1 MSRDARDARLAFAF
15 PGVGVRPCGHEAAF
29 VGRHR
34 GVVEPILAEASRF
47 AGADLAPAL
56 ADPDGGQSRPAL
68 TELQGQLL
76 TYAFNVAVAEVCR
89 REGGLEPTLLAG
101 HSMGLYSALAAAGV
115 VEFGDGLAIV
125 ADAFECVAAASAGL
139 DAGMAVVV
147 GLSRREVDAMIA
159 ARRDSVRH
167 VNSNNDTTLVFSGLR
182 RDLEAF
188 LEEALARDALKARL
202 LPVRAPY
209 HHAELLA
216 GASDVFAE
224 RLRRRAWRRASVPV
238 VSSIDRRSLVEA
250 EDLLDLTAR
259 NIATPIDWERVV
271 LELARQRVE
280 LVVECG
286 AGLSLSQNGRLIE
299 GSPPYVTVKNIEARL
314 GL

>member
-1 MSRDARDARLAFAF
+1 MPHDPRDARLAFAF

-29 VGRHR
+29 VERHR
-34 GVVEPILAEASRF
+34 AVVEPLLAEASRA

-56 ADPDGGQSRPAL
+56 VDPDAAPRL

-89 REGGLEPTLLAG
+89 REAGLEPVLLAG

-115 VEFGDGLAIV
+115 VGFGDGLAIV
-125 ADAFECVAAASAGL
+125 ADAFEIVAAASAGL

-147 GLSRREVDAMIA
+147 GLSRREVEGMIA
-159 ARRDSVRH
+159 ARRDSVCH
-167 VNSNNDTTLVFSGLR
+167 VNSNNDTTLVLSGLR
-182 RDLEAF
+182 ADLEAF
-188 LEEALARDALKARL
+188 LEAALARDALKARL
-202 LPVRAPY
+202 LPVGAPY
-209 HHAELLA
+209 HHGELLA
-216 GASDVFAE
+216 GASDAFAA
-224 RLRRRAWRRASVPV
+224 RLRRRPWRRASVPV
-238 VSSIDRRSLVEA
+238 VSSIDQRALVEA
-250 EDLLDLTAR
+250 DDLLELTAR

-271 LELARQRVE
+271 RALAARGVE

-286 AGLSLSQNGRLIE
+286 AGLSLSQNGRLID
-299 GSPPYVTVKNIEARL
+299 GSPPFVTVKNIEARL